1 MRTRGEVWRE
11 AHAHRMECPD
21 CGKFLTLRTLR
32 WKHVCRE
39 RTLPRCMLDARAAE
53 ERFEGLAQAARQAH
67 EMRMRERENGATGCK
82 RRADQGALGGA

>member
-32 WKHVCRE
+32 WKHVCGE
-39 RTLPRCMLDARAAE
+39 RTMPRRMLDERSAK
-53 ERFEGLAQAARQAH
+53 ERFELLAEVAVHAH
-67 EMRMRERENGATGCK
+67 AWRMRDIENGATGCK
-82 RRADQGALGGA
+82 RGADQGAVGGA